1 MHLQGDISKGAI
13 SSGVSKIIK
22 IHLSASTFMRDYT
35 AGQEFPALCHF
46 FFFFPVELFNSL

>member
-22 IHLSASTFMRDYT
+22 IHLSANTFMRDYT

-46 FFFFPVELFNSL
+46 FFLSCGTFQ